1 MRSMTGFASKKATLD
16 YKDTKFY
23 AAVSLKS
30 VNSRF
35 FENTCKLPYALHHL
49 ETDISRMLKKQLH
62 RGHLFTSINISDQS
76 ILKGTATA
84 SLPIAKSYIEAAHE
98 IQQKTDIVGTFGI
111 AELIRMPYVFSTQ
124 EQLIDDEIK
133 KQLIILVQHAVETLI
148 AEEEREGAAMQEDL
162 AERINIAQKKIDEIE
177 HHHAAFM
184 KARKEK
190 IMQEVQS
197 YTENED
203 KMVETRK
210 AALYYMLDKIDI
222 HEEIVRFKS
231 HIKRLHDLLTDKSVE
246 KGKRIDFTLQELT
259 REINTIAAKASDAN
273 MGALAIDIKVEL
285 EKAREQTQNIV

>member
-1 MRSMTGFASKKATLD
+1 MRSMTGFATKKATLD
-16 YKDTKFY
+16 YNDTKFH
-23 AAVSLKS
+23 ASVSLKS

-49 ETDISRMLKKQLH
+49 ETDITKMLKKKLH

-76 ILKGTATA
+76 ILKGTVST
-84 SLPIAKSYIEAAHE
+84 SLPIVKSYIEAAQD
-98 IQQKTDIVGTFGI
+98 IQKETAVPGTFSI
-111 AELIRMPYVFSTQ
+111 SDLVKLPYVFSTQ
-124 EQLIDDEIK
+124 EQLIDEEIK
-133 KQLIILVQHAVETLI
+133 KQLIELVQKVVEELI
-148 AEEEREGAAMQEDL
+148 KEEEREGFAMQKDL
-162 AERINIAQKKIDEIE
+162 SERIEIAQQKIDKIAQ
-177 HHHAAFM
+177 HHAAFM
-184 KARKEK
+184 HARKEK
-190 IMQEVQS
+190 IMQEVQA
-197 YTENED
+197 YTADDD

-231 HIKRLHDLLTDKSVE
+231 HIQRLQELLHDASVE

-273 MGALAIDIKVEL
+273 MGSLAIDIKVEL

>member
-1 MRSMTGFASKKATLD
+1 MTGFASQKATLD

-23 AAVSLKS
+23 ATVSLKS

-49 ETDISRMLKKQLH
+49 ETDITRLLKKQLH
-62 RGHLFTSINISDQS
+62 RGHVFTSINISDQS
-76 ILKGTATA
+76 ILKGTVTA
-84 SLPIAKSYIEAAHE
+84 SIPIAKSYIAAAE
-98 IQQKTDIVGTFGI
+98 NIQKETGISGTFSI
-111 AELIRMPYVFSTQ
+111 AELVRLQHVFSTQ

-133 KQLIILVQHAVETLI
+133 KQLIALVQKTIESLI
-148 AEEEREGAAMQEDL
+148 VEEEREGTAMQKDL
-162 AERINIAQKKIDEIE
+162 EERVNIAQAKIIEIE
-177 HHHAAFM
+177 KHHAAFM
-184 KARKEK
+184 LARKEK
-190 IMQEVQS
+190 IMQEVQN
-197 YTENED
+197 YTESED

-231 HIKRLHDLLTDKSVE
+231 HIKHLKTLLTNPTIE

-259 REINTIAAKASDAN
+259 REINTIAAKASDAS
-273 MGALAIDIKVEL
+273 MGSLAIDIKVEL